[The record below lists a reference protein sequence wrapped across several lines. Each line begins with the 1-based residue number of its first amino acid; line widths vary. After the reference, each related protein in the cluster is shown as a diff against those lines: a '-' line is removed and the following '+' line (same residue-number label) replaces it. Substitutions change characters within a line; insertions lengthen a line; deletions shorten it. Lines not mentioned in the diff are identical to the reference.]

1 MLKEKCSPPL
11 ITLPEYTWVD
21 EEVSTY
27 FSNYNHPTDLTNLLS
42 WLSISTI
49 TSLQMCLVI
58 LRTIRFDATSPAKFV
73 FMNREG
79 MNIDFFYMHDYLFR
93 DLHVRVSF
101 DDFTMGVLW
110 ILNVALAQLHPNEW
124 AAI

>member
-1 MLKEKCSPPL
+1 MANSEMCP
-11 ITLPEYTWVD
+11 ITLHNVR
-21 EEVSTY
+21 
-27 FSNYNHPTDLTNLLS
+27 L
-42 WLSISTI
+42 
-49 TSLQMCLVI
+49 
-58 LRTIRFDATSPAKFV
+58 DATPPVEFV